1 MIINN
6 YFWELKNPETF
17 IVDGIELAW
26 IPGYE
31 QRYACSK
38 DGKVW
43 RKGWTTIDTLGRT
56 HILYPKWQKS
66 WLNSG
71 YLNVKILGKRK
82 LLHVLVAETWLVK
95 PEGKMVIDHIDR
107 NKLNNNCE
115 NLRYLTQY
123 ENCQNC
129 ARAGIEIG
137 TGERHN
143 PELMKERRKQ
153 RRANHPEWQERKNA
167 KYRERYRND
176 PEFREKENARRRK
189 VKEI

>member
-1 MIINN
+1 M
-6 YFWELKNPETF
+6 E
-17 IVDGIELAW
+17 
-26 IPGYE
+26 
-31 QRYACSK
+31 
-38 DGKVW
+38 
-43 RKGWTTIDTLGRT
+43 KGWTTIYIILGRT
-56 HILYPKWQKS
+56 HIQYPKWQTPC
-66 WLNSG
+66 LNG
-71 YLNVKILGKRK
+71 EYLKVKILGKAK
-82 LLHVLVAETWLVK
+82 LLHILVAETWLVK

-143 PELMKERRKQ
+143 PELRKERQKQ
-153 RRANHPEWQERKNA
+153 RRANHPEWQERQNA
-167 KYRERYRND
+167 KYRERYQND
-176 PEFREKENARRRK
+176 PEFRERENARRRK